1 MALRHDL
8 KDAYSPTL
16 FLAALG
22 NGGLTVSFFIYLMFL
37 VPRPPTAPIPTFDT
51 LWPVLT
57 GPNPALALLVA
68 VACLGIVVFAARF
81 ARLLVWNLVEYQ
93 GFKRTEAWPRLKCG
107 NAEVSLMAIPLT
119 LAMAI
124 NVGFVLGAVFVPG
137 LWSVVEFLFPLAILA
152 FGAVAVYGTRLFLD
166 YFGRVIAE
174 GRFDHSQNNNLSQL
188 IAIFAF
194 AMIGVG
200 FAAPAAMSTVRE
212 TVAVGTVLSILM
224 LSPVLLFALVK
235 TVIGFRDMMEHGVG
249 EEASPSLWIMI
260 PILTVTGIALVRL
273 SHGLH
278 AFFDGHAQPGTYF
291 VLIALLMGLQVTF
304 GLLGWV
310 VMRRLNY
317 FRDYLR
323 GDKYSPASFT
333 LICPGVALYVFG
345 MFFIH
350 LGLVK
355 TGLVDKFSLAH
366 FAVMAPFVAV
376 QIITIVT
383 NERLV
388 FRLLKTN
395 GGAAALAHAP
405 LPHAPA
411 VPAAE

>member
-1 MALRHDL
+1 MALRHGL

-22 NGGLTVSFFIYLMFL
+22 NGGLTVSFFIYLLFL

-57 GPNPALALLVA
+57 GPNPYLAALVA
-68 VACLGIVVFAARF
+68 VGMVAIAGFAARF
-81 ARLLVWNLVEYQ
+81 VRLLVWNLSEYRAY
-93 GFKRTEAWPRLKCG
+93 KRTEAYQRLKTG
-107 NAEVSLMAIPLT
+107 NAEVSLMTIPLT

-124 NVGFVLGAVFVPG
+124 NVGFVVGAVFVPG
-137 LWSVVEFLFPLAILA
+137 LWSVVEYLFPAAILA
-152 FGAVAVYGTRLFLD
+152 FAAVAVYGGRLFLD
-166 YFGRVIAE
+166 YFGRIIVE
-174 GRFDHSQNNNLSQL
+174 GKFDHRQNNNLSQL

-212 TVAVGTVLSILM
+212 TVAVGTVLAIFM
-224 LSPVLLFALVK
+224 LSAVLLFALVK
-235 TVIGFRDMMEHGVG
+235 TVIGFRDMLEHGIG

-260 PILTVTGIALVRL
+260 PILTVCGIALVRL
-273 SHGLH
+273 THGLH
-278 AFFDGHAQPGTYF
+278 AFFDGHTQPGDYF
-291 VLIALLMGLQVTF
+291 VMIALLMGLQATF
-304 GLLGWV
+304 GLLGWT

-317 FRDYLR
+317 FKDYLH
-323 GDKYSPASFT
+323 GDKYSPMSFT

-345 MFFIH
+345 MFFVH

-355 TGLVDKFSLAH
+355 TGLVDKFSIAH
-366 FAVMAPFVAV
+366 FALMAPLVYV
-376 QIITIVT
+376 QVLTIVT

-388 FRLLKTN
+388 FRLLKPK
-395 GGAAALAHAP
+395 GGAAALGRAQAN
-405 LPHAPA
+405 PA
-411 VPAAE
+411 E